1 MLLARLARLTW
12 LAGLAGL
19 AKYLRLV
26 DPGGFFGLVGKVLG
40 EGVHGLVVE
49 GCGGEVDGED

>member
-1 MLLARLARLTW
+1 MLGLLLARLARLTW
-12 LAGLAGL
+12 LAGL